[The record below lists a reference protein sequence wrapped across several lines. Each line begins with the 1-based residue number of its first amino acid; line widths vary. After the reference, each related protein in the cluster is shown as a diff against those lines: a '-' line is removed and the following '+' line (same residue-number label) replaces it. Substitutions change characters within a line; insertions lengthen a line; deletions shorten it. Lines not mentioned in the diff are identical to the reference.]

1 MGRIR
6 MGRRCAPI
14 QEFWYGSKAL
24 KIGRDSG
31 LTGAERCS
39 DRHRL
44 EEVSH
49 VDALVAHSLGAA
61 FGIEKEVGTSRL
73 GHRRRDPGLRTRAS
87 PAHERL
93 GNLRAAERCRCSK
106 SRAGPSLAMR
116 VVLYHS
122 SELY

>member
-6 MGRRCAPI
+6 MGRRYAPV

-31 LTGAERCS
+31 LTRAERCS

-73 GHRRRDPGLRTRAS
+73 GSAIRSPPRPRPAHSCFTGSRAS
-87 PAHERL
+87 RESESC
-93 GNLRAAERCRCSK
+93 RALPVLQIARGTI
-106 SRAGPSLAMR
+106 SRDACGVISL
-116 VVLYHS
+116 
-122 SELY
+122 

>member
-1 MGRIR
+1 
-6 MGRRCAPI
+6 MGRRYAPV

-73 GHRRRDPGLRTRAS
+73 GHRRRDPGLRTRDS
-87 PAHERL
+87 RFT
-93 GNLRAAERCRCSK
+93 G
-106 SRAGPSLAMR
+106 SRASRESESFRALPVLQIARGTISRDACGVISL
-116 VVLYHS
+116 
-122 SELY
+122 

>member
-1 MGRIR
+1 MLLPRASVQLRLG
-6 MGRRCAPI
+6 
-14 QEFWYGSKAL
+14 GSKAFEL
-24 KIGRDSG
+24 QLPGGS
-31 LTGAERCS
+31 TGAESCS

-93 GNLRAAERCRCSK
+93 ENLRAAERCRCSK